1 MILLREIIPIRLIRF
16 NNKHISLVLAVI
28 DTSFTAIL
36 PIIFG
41 FKLLQY
47 QNSINGTA
55 IIITEKGCKI
65 NTLKR

>member
-41 FKLLQY
+41 FKL
-47 QNSINGTA
+47 
-55 IIITEKGCKI
+55 
-65 NTLKR
+65 